1 MNILQDWNHLL
12 QIKCQEIIHGWFDK
26 DQQKKLLFRWT
37 RLFNH
42 AIFDSLYFQVF
53 LEVLTWRD
61 LVANTSFEVAE
72 NKFWDN
78 LP

>member
-26 DQQKKLLFRWT
+26 DQQKKLLFAGPDFLT
-37 RLFNH
+37 MLYLIPF
-42 AIFDSLYFQVF
+42 YFQVF